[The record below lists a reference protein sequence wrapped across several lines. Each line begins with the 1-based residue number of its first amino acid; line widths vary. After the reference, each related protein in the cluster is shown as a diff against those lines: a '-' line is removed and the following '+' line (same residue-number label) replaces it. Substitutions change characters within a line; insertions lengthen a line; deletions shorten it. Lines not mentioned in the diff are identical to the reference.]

1 MKRFVEVSESAKSIA
16 EKKFAMIHKKDK
28 KSPNERETEELKIR
42 EKTAKLR
49 ALRLAK
55 EKADRVAAEQ
65 ATAEEALA
73 RSKAPLKK
81 KASLATG

>member
-1 MKRFVEVSESAKSIA
+1 MSESAKSMA
-16 EKKFAMIHKKDK
+16 EKEFAMIKKKGK
-28 KSPNERETEELKIR
+28 KSPNERETEGLKIR

-55 EKADRVAAEQ
+55 EEGDRVAAER
-65 ATAEEALA
+65 ATAKKALA
-73 RSKAPLKK
+73 RNKAPRKK

>member
-1 MKRFVEVSESAKSIA
+1 MKRFVEVSESAKSKA
-16 EKKFAMIHKKDK
+16 EKKFAMMKKKGK

-42 EKTAKLR
+42 EKIAKLR

-55 EKADRVAAEQ
+55 EEADRVAAEQ

-73 RSKAPLKK
+73 RSKAPRKK
-81 KASLATG
+81 KASPATG

>member
-1 MKRFVEVSESAKSIA
+1 MSESAKSMA
-16 EKKFAMIHKKDK
+16 EKKFATIKKKGK
-28 KSPNERETEELKIR
+28 KSPNERETEVQKIR
-42 EKTAKLR
+42 DKTAKLR

-55 EKADRVAAEQ
+55 EEADRVAAEQ

-73 RSKAPLKK
+73 RSKASRKK

>member
-1 MKRFVEVSESAKSIA
+1 MKRFVEVSESAKSMA
-16 EKKFAMIHKKDK
+16 EKKFAMTTKKVK
-28 KSPNERETEELKIR
+28 KPLNERETEELKIR

-55 EKADRVAAEQ
+55 EEADRVAAER
-65 ATAEEALA
+65 ATAKEALA
-73 RSKAPLKK
+73 RNKAPGKK

>member
-1 MKRFVEVSESAKSIA
+1 MWKSGISMA
-16 EKKFAMIHKKDK
+16 EKKFAMIQK
-28 KSPNERETEELKIR
+28 KSKKPLNERETEKLKIR

-55 EKADRVAAEQ
+55 EQADRVAAEQ
-65 ATAEEALA
+65 AAAEKALA
-73 RSKAPLKK
+73 KRKAPREK

>member
-1 MKRFVEVSESAKSIA
+1 MSESAKSMA
-16 EKKFAMIHKKDK
+16 ERKFAMIKKKGK

-55 EKADRVAAEQ
+55 EEADRVAAER
-65 ATAEEALA
+65 ATAKEALA
-73 RSKAPLKK
+73 RHIAPRKK
-81 KASLATG
+81 KARPATG

>member
-1 MKRFVEVSESAKSIA
+1 MSESAKSMA
-16 EKKFAMIHKKDK
+16 EKKFAMIKKKGKKKGK

-42 EKTAKLR
+42 DKTAKLR

-55 EKADRVAAEQ
+55 EEADRVAAEQ

-73 RSKAPLKK
+73 RRKAPR
-81 KASLATG
+81 